1 MPVSAALP
9 TFADLAARVAGGAL
23 NRPRIAIIGAGSS
36 GLACAAE
43 MLQRGL
49 DPVLFE
55 ARSQPGGL
63 WGKDP
68 LSAIYPDLVQ
78 NAAAQLPLSRP
89 ETGSWAAYT
98 EQCLDTVK
106 RQGLVSRI
114 FTSTK
119 VLCVTPSLHA
129 GGADLLIA
137 SADQAAAPL
146 LRHFE
151 HVVYAGGLYHTPQLP
166 DIAGAADFAGRI
178 IHSSDVRDIS
188 RFVGQRVLIVGLGN
202 TAMECAA
209 RLFPVA
215 QQLLL
220 SGRSPTWLVPRMIH
234 GNPIDVAT
242 RALKDAYRH
251 SYQARLWEACRLH
264 GAVGHAVDPSS
275 HEIDVGRQRITVSDA
290 MLGPVRS
297 GMVPLH
303 PALAQVAERSAHFV
317 DGSSCDA
324 DIIVCCTG
332 YQSQAILV
340 EGSEVP
346 QQLVGNVLHAR
357 YPGLW
362 FTGAPALW
370 GSPAPI
376 AKKQGR
382 LIAHAIAT
390 GWQRDDLSQA
400 VRPHANYDKAAT
412 RLPFGFEVAD
422 FSGYAH
428 MVDQACASP
437 VPGDAHAPLAGN
449 PVNYAG

>member
-1 MPVSAALP
+1 MSAALP
-9 TFADLAARVAGGAL
+9 TFADLAARVAGGVMS
-23 NRPRIAIIGAGSS
+23 RPRIAIIGAGSS
-36 GLACAAE
+36 GMAAAAE

-55 ARSQPGGL
+55 ARSEPGGI

-68 LSAIYPDLVQ
+68 LSALYPDLVQ
-78 NAAAQLPLSRP
+78 SAAAQLPLSHA
-89 ETGSWAAYT
+89 GAASWAAYT
-98 EQCLDTVK
+98 EQCLDTIK
-106 RQGLVSRI
+106 RQGLASRI

-119 VLCVTPSLHA
+119 VLCVTPSLYD

-137 SADQAAAPL
+137 SASQAAAPL

-166 DIAGAADFAGRI
+166 LIAGGANFAGRI
-178 IHSSDVRDIS
+178 IHSSDVRDLS

-202 TAMECAA
+202 TAMACAA

-215 QQLLL
+215 QQLVL
-220 SGRSPTWLVPRMIH
+220 SGRSPTWLVPRLLH
-234 GNPIDVAT
+234 GSPIDVAT
-242 RALKDAYRH
+242 RALKETFRH
-251 SYQARLWEACRLH
+251 SYQARLWDACREH
-264 GAVGHAVDPSS
+264 GAIGHAVDPSS
-275 HEIDVGRQRITVSDA
+275 HEIDVGRQRITVSDS

-297 GMVPLH
+297 GMVPLR
-303 PALAQVAERSAHFV
+303 PALAQVDQRTVYFV
-317 DGSSCDA
+317 DGSSCEA
-324 DIIVCCTG
+324 DVIVCCTG
-332 YQSQAILV
+332 YRSQEILA
-340 EGSEVP
+340 EGSEP
-346 QQLVGNVLHAR
+346 QQQLVGNVLHAR

-382 LIAHAIAT
+382 LIAHAIDM
-390 GWQRDDLSQA
+390 GWGRDELAQA
-400 VRPHANYDKAAT
+400 VRPYVNYDKAAA

-428 MVDQACASP
+428 MVDQASAGPSGEP
-437 VPGDAHAPLAGN
+437 APLAGD
-449 PVNYAG
+449 PVDYAG